1 MLPGGYAMTP
11 DDLIARLGLQPHPEG
26 GHYVETYRAAASD
39 GERGAVTCIYYLLR
53 AGERSRW
60 HRVDATEL
68 WHFQAGDALA
78 LDIADIGE
86 AAGAGAVRHR
96 LGPDLAGG
104 DVGHAVVP
112 PHAWQSA
119 QSLGAWTLVS
129 CTVAPG
135 FTFEGFE
142 LAPEGFDPSAGGR
155 R

>member
-1 MLPGGYAMTP
+1 MTP

-26 GHYVETYRAAASD
+26 GHYVETHRAPASD
-39 GERGAVTCIYYLLR
+39 GERAAVTSIYYLLR

-60 HRVDATEL
+60 HRVDATEI

-78 LDIADIGE
+78 LDVADDRG
-86 AAGAGAVRHR
+86 VTRHR
-96 LGPDLAGG
+96 VGPDLAGA

-112 PHAWQSA
+112 PHAWQAA

-135 FTFEGFE
+135 FVFEGFE
-142 LAPEGFDPSAGGR
+142 LAPDGFDPAGGGR
-155 R
+155 G

>member
-1 MLPGGYAMTP
+1 MTP

-26 GHYVETYRAAASD
+26 GHYVETHRAPASD
-39 GERGAVTCIYYLLR
+39 GERAAVTCIYYLLR

-60 HRVDATEL
+60 HRVDATEI

-78 LDIADIGE
+78 LDIADARG
-86 AAGAGAVRHR
+86 VTRHR
-96 LGPDLAGG
+96 VGPDPADA

-112 PHAWQSA
+112 PHAWQAA

-135 FTFEGFE
+135 FVFEGFE
-142 LAPEGFDPSAGGR
+142 LAPDGFDPAGGGR
-155 R
+155 G